1 MKVLVFIEHDI
12 VIRHFVHSRVF
23 TALMARHEVTFI
35 FPEPGYKRVT
45 VDVSKLEL
53 GAPFRHLTVHQRRLV
68 IWKRLFQVDLLRWRW
83 DRSFAPLR
91 SLHREMIG
99 SKAAMLYSLL
109 ALPGVYQLFKRWSFG
124 RIGALPN
131 LDLEQL
137 IAELAPDLMIHPS
150 VLEGVYINDLVA
162 ISKNRNIPLTAIMN
176 SWDNPC
182 TKRAMVGA
190 PDWLLVW
197 GEQTKRHAMMFVGMA
212 ADRAISFGSAQF
224 DVYRNAPRI
233 DRAAF
238 CDRHDIDSNARILL
252 YAGSSKGTDEYAHL
266 AAIDEAIANGALGN
280 AVVVYR
286 PHPWGG
292 GGKDGGRFLDRAWRH
307 VRIETTMRAYL
318 ERVRAGEGGASLPDY
333 RDTHDVL
340 SSVDALL
347 SPLSTILLEGALHG
361 KPVLCFLPEDE
372 TDARHFQLA
381 ASLKHFEDMFAM
393 PEFLVVRG
401 REELVSGIHSLIS
414 RIGDEDFAARLRET
428 CAYFVEP
435 FEVSYSERLVE
446 FVETT
451 GRER

>member
-1 MKVLVFIEHDI
+1 MKILVFIEHDI

-23 TALMARHEVTFI
+23 ADLMASHDVTFI
-35 FPEPGYKRVT
+35 FPESGYKRVT
-45 VDVSKLEL
+45 VDVSKLDL
-53 GAPFRHLTVHQRRLV
+53 GAPYRHLTVHQRRLV

-83 DRSFAPLR
+83 EKSFAPLR

-99 SKAAMLYSLL
+99 PKAAMLYSLL
-109 ALPGVYQLFKRWSFG
+109 ALPGVYQLFRRWSFA
-124 RIGALPN
+124 RIGVSPN
-131 LDLEQL
+131 LELERL
-137 IAELAPDLMIHPS
+137 IAETAPDLMIHPS

-162 ISKNRNIPLTAIMN
+162 VSRDRNIPLTVIMN

-197 GEQTKRHAMMFVGMA
+197 GEQTRRHAMAFVGMA
-212 ADRAISFGSAQF
+212 ADRAVSFGSAQF
-224 DVYRNAPRI
+224 DVYRNPPRI
-233 DRAAF
+233 DRAEF

-252 YAGSSKGTDEYAHL
+252 YAGSSKDTDEYAHL
-266 AAIDEAIANGALGN
+266 ATIDEAIEGGALGN

-292 GGKDGGRFLDRAWRH
+292 GGKDGGRILDRSWRH

-318 ERVRAGEGGASLPDY
+318 ERVRAGASGAHLPDY

-347 SPLSTILLEGALHG
+347 SPLSTIILEGALHG

-372 TDARHFQLA
+372 ADARHFQLA
-381 ASLKHFEDMFAM
+381 APLMHFEDMFAM
-393 PEFLVVRG
+393 PEFLVARG
-401 REELVSGIHSLIS
+401 REELVSGLLTLIS
-414 RIGDEDFAARLRET
+414 RIGDEGFAARLRAT

-435 FEVSYSERLVE
+435 FEASYGDRLVE
-446 FVETT
+446 FVETA
-451 GRER
+451 GCRR